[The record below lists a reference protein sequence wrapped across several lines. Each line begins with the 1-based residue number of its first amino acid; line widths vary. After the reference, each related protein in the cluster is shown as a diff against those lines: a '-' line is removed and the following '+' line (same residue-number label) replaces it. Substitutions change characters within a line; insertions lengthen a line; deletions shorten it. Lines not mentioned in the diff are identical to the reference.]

1 VQSPALPVV
10 GSVLTLEPMSIID
23 TFKKVVDP
31 IAARQEE
38 AERKRQREQ
47 VKREAE
53 GDPPVFRCRVC
64 GTEAPDRAYC
74 PECLADTMEPV
85 PRGAPAASK
94 P

>member
-1 VQSPALPVV
+1 
-10 GSVLTLEPMSIID
+10 MSIID

-38 AERKRQREQ
+38 AERQARREQ
-47 VKREAE
+47 PVREAE
-53 GDPPVFRCRVC
+53 GDPPLFRCRVC
-64 GTEAPDRAYC
+64 GTESADRTYC

-85 PRGAPAASK
+85 PKRTPTPPLHSK